1 MTGLN
6 KDFIL
11 LGIKYESARIAG
23 VGDAALESIAGQL
36 RDEAG
41 EAWESDPMIARGR
54 NAVRQEHG
62 LEKLGGAGDTGASG
76 ERPTPRPW
84 RRFFGRRA

>member
-1 MTGLN
+1 MTGSN

-23 VGDAALESIAGQL
+23 VDAAALENIAGQL

-41 EAWESDPMIARGR
+41 EDWESDPMIARGR

-62 LEKLGGAGDTGASG
+62 LDKLGGADDTGSPD
-76 ERPTPRPW
+76 EKPTPRPW
-84 RRFFGRRA
+84 WSFFGRA